1 MNGQTAPR
9 PLGSR
14 LKAAATASKT
24 RGACVARGD
33 TRAGIRPFCIT
44 VDREARDYLPHL
56 YGAAHYTV
64 VDEVARLPYKIAD
77 IYRRLTH

>member
-1 MNGQTAPR
+1 LLEA
-9 PLGSR
+9 
-14 LKAAATASKT
+14 
-24 RGACVARGD
+24 

-56 YGAAHYTV
+56 YGAAHYNV
-64 VDEVARLPYKIAD
+64 ADDVARLPYKVAD